1 VVYVGPLASSDGVGD
16 WFEHTLDELR
26 IRHHSSKYVAG
37 GSIFSAF
44 WRTLLADCICQHN
57 KSLEEYQMF
66 EGSKDTCRP
75 LVRRTKATDLMA
87 FLLWWLRPASYRSPY
102 LGEVRQGIIER

>member
-1 VVYVGPLASSDGVGD
+1 
-16 WFEHTLDELR
+16 
-26 IRHHSSKYVAG
+26 
-37 GSIFSAF
+37 
-44 WRTLLADCICQHN
+44 
-57 KSLEEYQMF
+57 MF